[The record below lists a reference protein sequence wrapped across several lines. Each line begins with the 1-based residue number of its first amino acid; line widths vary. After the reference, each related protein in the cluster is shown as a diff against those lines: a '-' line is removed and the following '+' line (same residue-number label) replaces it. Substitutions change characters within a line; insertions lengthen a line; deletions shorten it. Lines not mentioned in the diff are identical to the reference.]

1 MRAATA
7 LPILYD
13 PRKDGANCS
22 ACVLGP
28 DSPFIREVE
37 IAEATME
44 SKAKR
49 RQAEGAETISHWRP
63 VPTEFNPGAAAL
75 IVGEAPER
83 GKGIY
88 SSGTIENTYA
98 VDEQVPT
105 IAPYR
110 GCEVL
115 VLLTSGQNIT
125 RGGLLEVAATGKCI
139 AHAGSFLPAYRA
151 LETLAPSQDALI
163 WAQRL

>member
-1 MRAATA
+1 MAGADHRTVNVSGIPVKKEYLSAAIMTIGLTVQLNSSGKLA
-7 LPILYD
+7 
-13 PRKDGANCS
+13 ASNVAS
-22 ACVLGP
+22 AIYSGG
-28 DSPFIREVE
+28 E
-37 IAEATME
+37 
-44 SKAKR
+44 
-49 RQAEGAETISHWRP
+49 
-63 VPTEFNPGAAAL
+63 L

-115 VLLTSGQNIT
+115 VLLTSGQYIT

-151 LETLAPSQDALI
+151 LETLAPRQDALI
-163 WAQRL
+163 LAQRL